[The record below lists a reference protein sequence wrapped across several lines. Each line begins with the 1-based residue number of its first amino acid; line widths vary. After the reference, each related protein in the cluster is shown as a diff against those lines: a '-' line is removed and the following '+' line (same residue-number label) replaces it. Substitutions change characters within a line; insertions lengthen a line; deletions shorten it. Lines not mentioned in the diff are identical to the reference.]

1 MGAWWQ
7 ENQASNLQ
15 LGSDI
20 VSKVVI
26 AHFRTYKS
34 PISALLQCGFT
45 NAVLDNSVTGTHN
58 LFVINPFRG
67 SVKFQS
73 ADALV
78 LQPKIAF
85 WVLWL
90 SPRLVGHLINRI
102 RNGTNVWKGTVSG
115 AASDATGKMSSLSG
129 AIASSFHN
137 CRGNALI
144 VDCSS
149 SKANYYLLL
158 YGIICIANI
167 NLSRSNTYCVW
178 IKHCT

>member
-1 MGAWWQ
+1 M
-7 ENQASNLQ
+7 
-15 LGSDI
+15 I
-20 VSKVVI
+20 
-26 AHFRTYKS
+26 
-34 PISALLQCGFT
+34 
-45 NAVLDNSVTGTHN
+45 NSSRGTHN

-149 SKANYYLLL
+149 SKANYYLLVFPL
-158 YGIICIANI
+158 SCMKLNCKCI
-167 NLSRSNTYCVW
+167 NLGPRSGQNTRY
-178 IKHCT
+178 TFNQ

>member
-1 MGAWWQ
+1 M
-7 ENQASNLQ
+7 
-15 LGSDI
+15 I
-20 VSKVVI
+20 
-26 AHFRTYKS
+26 
-34 PISALLQCGFT
+34 
-45 NAVLDNSVTGTHN
+45 NSLRGTHN

-102 RNGTNVWKGTVSG
+102 RNGTNGWKSTVSG
-115 AASDATGKMSSLSG
+115 AAAAATGRMSSLSG

-137 CRGNALI
+137 CIGNALI

-149 SKANYYLLL
+149 SKANYYLLVFP
-158 YGIICIANI
+158 
-167 NLSRSNTYCVW
+167 LSCMV
-178 IKHCT
+178 